1 MENKFEDLI
10 AWQKSRETL
19 KLVLTAFE
27 KSKFQWFREQLF
39 RACLS
44 VTNNIAEG
52 FERNNKKQ
60 FIYLLNIS
68 KASCGEVR
76 SMIYTAEDMGYC
88 DDETADTLK
97 KMCLENS
104 KIIQGLINYQKS
116 KIS

>member
-1 MENKFEDLI
+1 MGNKFEDLI

-27 KSKFQWFREQLF
+27 KSRNQWFVEQLF

-52 FERNNKKQ
+52 YERNNKKQ
-60 FIYLLNIS
+60 FIYFLNIS

-76 SMIYTAEDMGYC
+76 SMLYTANDMGYC
-88 DDETADTLK
+88 NEETGDKLM
-97 KMCLENS
+97 KMCHENS

-116 KIS
+116 KMS

>member
-27 KSKFQWFREQLF
+27 KTKFQWFREQLF

-44 VTNNIAEG
+44 VSNNIAEG

-60 FIYLLNIS
+60 FIYFLNIS

-76 SMIYTAEDMGYC
+76 SMLYTAEDMGFC
-88 DDETADTLK
+88 SGDTADMLRTQTL
-97 KMCLENS
+97 EVS
-104 KIIQGLINYQKS
+104 RIIQGLINFQKS
-116 KIS
+116 KIT

>member
-1 MENKFEDLI
+1 MGNKFEDLI

-19 KLVLTAFE
+19 KLMLTVFE
-27 KSKFQWFREQLF
+27 KNRHQWFIEQLF

-52 FERNNKKQ
+52 YERNNKKQ
-60 FIYLLNIS
+60 FIYFLNIS

-76 SMIYTAEDMGYC
+76 SMLYTAKDMGYSNE
-88 DDETADTLK
+88 ETADKLM

-116 KIS
+116 KI